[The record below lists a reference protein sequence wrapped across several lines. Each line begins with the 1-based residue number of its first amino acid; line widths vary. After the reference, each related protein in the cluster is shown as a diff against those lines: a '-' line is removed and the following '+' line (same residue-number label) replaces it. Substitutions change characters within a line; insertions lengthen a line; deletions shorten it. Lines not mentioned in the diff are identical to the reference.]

1 MATITYSL
9 ELTSDEHLR
18 IKVTRRRPD
27 NVYLS
32 GKTRAQ
38 LTRDV
43 WFLLRVADVPVNKD
57 RLQNE
62 LDEMIW
68 NHVPKRDWY

>member
-1 MATITYSL
+1 MVRITYSL
-9 ELTSDEHLR
+9 TLTDDGHVR
-18 IKVTRRRPD
+18 VKVTSRNPD
-27 NVYLS
+27 LVYVP

-43 WFLLRVADVPVNKD
+43 LFFLRVSDVPVNKD

-62 LDEMIW
+62 LDVMIW
-68 NHVPKRDWY
+68 NNVPRHQWY

>member
-1 MATITYSL
+1 MAKITYRL
-9 ELTSDEHLR
+9 ELTPDAHLDVKIGR
-18 IKVTRRRPD
+18 NAPNHIYVP
-27 NVYLS
+27 

-43 WFLLRVADVPVNKD
+43 LFILRVSDVPVNKD

-62 LDEMIW
+62 LDAIIW
-68 NHVPKRDWY
+68 NYVPKRDWY